1 MQKRQDIPAFFCLK
15 HNSKTNVS
23 THIQILQ
30 LIIQTAHSPEAFI
43 IQKLSKPILNL
54 KAHPLKDLRAM
65 KKWV

>member
-30 LIIQTAHSPEAFI
+30 LIIQTAHSPEAF
-43 IQKLSKPILNL
+43 
-54 KAHPLKDLRAM
+54 KANIEP
-65 KKWV
+65 